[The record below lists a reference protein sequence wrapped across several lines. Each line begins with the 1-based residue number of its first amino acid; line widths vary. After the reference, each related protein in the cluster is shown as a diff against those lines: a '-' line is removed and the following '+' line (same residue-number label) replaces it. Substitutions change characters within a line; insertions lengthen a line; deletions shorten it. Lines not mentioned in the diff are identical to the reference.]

1 MPTTRAL
8 RLVAVLSAFLAVD
21 AFASF
26 TPTNPTSHDF
36 IRYHTVFGGECG
48 WEGTAARDGLQIT
61 ITIQG
66 GEICLAVPSHVTVD
80 VGFLP
85 AGTYVVTVYA
95 DNGSGPQLHDTAVL
109 VVAPASRESVPT
121 LDAGAMVL
129 LLTALSV
136 VGLFVMRRQ
145 M

>member
-1 MPTTRAL
+1 MLAL
-8 RLVAVLSAFLAVD
+8 GLVAVLSVFVSVD
-21 AFASF
+21 AFAAF

-36 IRYHTVFGGECG
+36 IQYNTVFGGECG
-48 WEGTAARDGLQIT
+48 WEGTALRNGSQIT
-61 ITIQG
+61 ITIEG
-66 GEICLAVPSHVTVD
+66 SEICLAVPSHVTVD

-85 AGTYVVTVYA
+85 AGTYAVTVYA

-121 LDAGAMVL
+121 LDARAMVL

-136 VGLFVMRRQ
+136 AGLFVMRRQ